1 MAKER
6 VKKPKPTEG
15 ELAILRVLWEMGP
28 ATVRQVQQAIEAERG
43 TGYTTTLKLMQI
55 MYDKGLLKRDDSS
68 HAHVYSPAITREST
82 QKRLVSE
89 LLDQVFAG
97 SAQQLVMQ
105 ALSAKK
111 STAAE
116 LAAIRQLLDKMEGGQ
131 P

>member
-1 MAKER
+1 
-6 VKKPKPTEG
+6 
-15 ELAILRVLWEMGP
+15 
-28 ATVRQVQQAIEAERG
+28 
-43 TGYTTTLKLMQI
+43 
-55 MYDKGLLKRDDSS
+55 
-68 HAHVYSPAITREST
+68 
-82 QKRLVSE
+82 LVSE
-89 LLDQVFAG
+89 LLDQVFEG